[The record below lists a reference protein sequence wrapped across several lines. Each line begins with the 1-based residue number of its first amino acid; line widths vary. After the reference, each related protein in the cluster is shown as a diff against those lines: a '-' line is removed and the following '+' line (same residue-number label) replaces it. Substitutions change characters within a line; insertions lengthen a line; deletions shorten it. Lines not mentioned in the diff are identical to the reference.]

1 MADEGPANLPAI
13 AVIEVRG
20 MLNAA
25 TIVDAMFKAADVE
38 MQRSLRVGSGWIAI
52 WIGGELNAVNTA
64 TDAAYQALETS
75 SEARSC
81 VFTLPSDAIRQF
93 MMTPVSA

>member
-1 MADEGPANLPAI
+1 MAEAAPGHDPAI

-20 MLNAA
+20 MLDAA
-25 TIVDAMFKAADVE
+25 TVVDAMFKAANIE
-38 MQRSLRVGSGWIAI
+38 LQRSLRVGSGWIAI
-52 WIGGELNAVNTA
+52 WIAGDLNSVNTA
-64 TDAAYQALETS
+64 ADAAYQALQTS

-81 VFTLPSDAIRQF
+81 VFTLPSEAIRQF